1 MINEKELLLR
11 GFVTPDDFPEETY
24 EPLQAA
30 LDLAV
35 SLDIRK
41 VIVSEDYTAKG
52 AILLPAGIHLVI
64 ENASLT
70 ADLKAKAPAS
80 CSLCYEY
87 IYIEG
92 RNGTVTGDIT
102 LYNTHHG
109 AIEGLTVHGSITLA
123 FARKTRIEDVTLSGS
138 FTVGRGTTVLIA
150 QRLKA
155 KDALIEST
163 DKGEDVIG
171 LEPTVRSVAFRDSV
185 VKSGV
190 LLKAA
195 EDYGLL
201 NVQVD
206 HLSGDVT
213 IGDESAPVPADNY
226 FNLTV
231 TDIDGKVTCLAETK
245 NLSL

>member
-1 MINEKELLLR
+1 MINEKKLRVR
-11 GFVTPDDFPEETY
+11 GFVTPKDTDGD
-24 EPLQAA
+24 LQRAV
-30 LDLAV
+30 DLAV

-41 VIVSEDYTAKG
+41 VIVAEDSIAKEPL
-52 AILLPAGIHLVI
+52 LLPAGIHLVI
-64 ENASLT
+64 ENATLT
-70 ADLKAKAPAS
+70 ASIAAKAPAS
-80 CSLCYEY
+80 CSFSHDRV
-87 IYIEG
+87 YIEG
-92 RNGTVTGDIT
+92 RNGAIVGDVL
-102 LYNTHHG
+102 LYNTHN
-109 AIEGLTVHGSITLA
+109 AVIEKLRVDGSISLA

-138 FTVGRGTTVLIA
+138 FTAGRGTTVLIA

-155 KDALIEST
+155 KDAVIEST
-163 DKGEDVIG
+163 DKSEDVIG
-171 LEPTVRSVAFRDSV
+171 LEPTVRSVALRDSV